1 MAHNIQISDKGQMY
15 CTFCGFTEG
24 FEEGC
29 KPTIESKKMEL
40 ENKKMEIE
48 NKKVGI
54 EVENKK
60 IDIEKEI
67 ENKKIDV
74 EKEKLIYGN
83 TYLNFGY
90 RLFYF
95 VYRSSL
101 NFRCLCHSLYIYS
114 RHLLWLRWFNYA
126 DFTSV

>member
-24 FEEGC
+24 FKEGC

-48 NKKVGI
+48 NKKMEIENKKVEI

-83 TYLNFGY
+83 TYLNLRVSFI
-90 RLFYF
+90 LFC
-95 VYRSSL
+95 V
-101 NFRCLCHSLYIYS
+101 
-114 RHLLWLRWFNYA
+114 
-126 DFTSV
+126 